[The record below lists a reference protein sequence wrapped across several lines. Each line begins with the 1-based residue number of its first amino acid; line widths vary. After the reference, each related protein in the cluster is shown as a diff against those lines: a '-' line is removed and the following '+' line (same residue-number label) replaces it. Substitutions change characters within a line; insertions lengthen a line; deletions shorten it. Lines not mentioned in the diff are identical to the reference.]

1 MLGLAGFVGVLL
13 VIEIVSSRCDFP
25 RWVIGRTRW
34 VRRVGCGSGRVLQS
48 DRSWKS

>member
-25 RWVIGRTRW
+25 R
-34 VRRVGCGSGRVLQS
+34 
-48 DRSWKS
+48 